1 MNGVLPNATGYMLC
15 MFYISIVETEQLAC
29 CCGSVKN
36 RKNKQR
42 TIMNKQKVLVAGA
55 SGYLG
60 RYVVKEFAER
70 GYAVRALVRNPE
82 KLASEGPN
90 LEPAVSS
97 LIDEVVRGDATE
109 RESLKDACKGVDI
122 VFSCMGLTKPQDG
135 VTSEEIDHLGNRALL
150 EDALSHG
157 VKKFIYIS
165 VFNAQKMMDVDVV
178 KAHEH
183 FVRDLQSAPIPGTV
197 IRPTGFFSDMG
208 MFLASARSGHMFML
222 GDGRNHVNPIHGADL
237 AKVCVDAVDS
247 SEKEISVGGPATYSF
262 NETVDM
268 AFEAVGKNPW
278 ITHIPLWVGDAALFV
293 TGIVNKPLAGILA
306 FAVSVS
312 GLDNVAPATG
322 TRHLEDF
329 YRELAAR
336 EGAKA

>member
-1 MNGVLPNATGYMLC
+1 
-15 MFYISIVETEQLAC
+15 
-29 CCGSVKN
+29 
-36 RKNKQR
+36 
-42 TIMNKQKVLVAGA
+42 MNKQKVLVAGA

-60 RYVVKEFAER
+60 RYVVKEFVER

-82 KLASEGPN
+82 KLATDGPN

-97 LIDEVVRGDATE
+97 LVEEMVRGDATD
-109 RESLKDACKGVDI
+109 RASLKEVCKGVDI

-150 EDALSHG
+150 EDALAHD

-165 VFNAQKMMDVDVV
+165 VFNAEKMMDVDIV
-178 KAHEH
+178 KAHEL
-183 FVRDLQSAPIPGTV
+183 FVHDLQSSAMPSTV

-222 GDGRNHVNPIHGADL
+222 GDGKNHVNPIHGADL
-237 AKVCVDAVDS
+237 AKVCVDAVES
-247 SEKEISVGGPATYSF
+247 SEKEICAGGPGTYTF

-268 AFEAVGKNPW
+268 AFEAVGKNTW
-278 ITHIPLWVGDAALFV
+278 ITHIPMWVGDAALFV
-293 TGIVNKPLAGILA
+293 TGFLNKPLASILA

-322 TRHLEDF
+322 THHLGDF
-329 YRELAAR
+329 YRELAAK
-336 EGAKA
+336 EETKQ